1 MKLKPFFLTLMLFS
15 SLAIFTGCGGG
26 KEPGVADAPDSE
38 TQELTPEEEA
48 GEKAYTGQKK

>member
-15 SLAIFTGCGGG
+15 SLAIFTGCGG
-26 KEPGVADAPDSE
+26 KEAGVADAPDSQP
-38 TQELTPEEEA
+38 QELTPEEEA